1 MMTDHKHVK
10 QLLEACCVHQTIDSL
25 YFGGPALQLLSDH
38 SSYDEVILR
47 IEGTFE
53 LIQNG
58 EKTVVTCETSDKLVY
73 LTAHT
78 HQKIASVQ
86 LIEPNDLVIVFV
98 SGMKLRVVGDNGQFE
113 SWKLQASV
121 EDDKVLL
128 VAGPDERLSLF
139 E

>member
-1 MMTDHKHVK
+1 MMTEHKHVQ
-10 QLLEACCVHQTIDSL
+10 QLLESSCLQETIDSL
-25 YFGGPALQLLSDH
+25 HFWGPALQLSSDH

-53 LIQNG
+53 LIQDG
-58 EKTVVTCETSDKLVY
+58 EKTVVTRETSDKLVY
-73 LTAHT
+73 LTALT
-78 HQKIASVQ
+78 RQKIASFQ

-113 SWKLQASV
+113 SWQLQASV

-128 VAGPDERLSLF
+128 VAGPGERLSLF